1 MLRRIAGN
9 RQLLVDGL
17 AARQTG
23 LDFSFI
29 VRQKGMFSYSGLGDA
44 QVEFLREQKAIYMVK
59 GGRINV
65 AGLLPE
71 ALDHVC
77 DSIAASLKL

>member
-1 MLRRIAGN
+1 M
-9 RQLLVDGL
+9 
-17 AARQTG
+17 
-23 LDFSFI
+23 DFSFI
-29 VRQKGMFSYSGLGDA
+29 VRQKGMFSYSGLSDA

-71 ALDHVC
+71 ALDPVC
-77 DSIAASLKL
+77 DSIAESLKL